1 MAVRKYHRR
10 LLLHDPFSELL
21 KDETSEAD
29 LVTPTL
35 PAFRS
40 LLAVSCH
47 PSVRERYGKLIHGLL
62 SSCLLNVDEMRFDF
76 EILTCLWESKVTQ
89 GARRLD
95 FIENSQN

>member
-1 MAVRKYHRR
+1 M
-10 LLLHDPFSELL
+10 HDSFSELL

-47 PSVRERYGKLIHGLL
+47 PSVCERYGKLIHGLL

>member
-1 MAVRKYHRR
+1 MAVRNFHRR
-10 LLLHDPFSELL
+10 FLLHDLFPELL

-47 PSVRERYGKLIHGLL
+47 PSIHERYGKLIHGLL
-62 SSCLLNVDEMRFDF
+62 SSCLLNVDEMRFAL
-76 EILTCLWESKVTQ
+76 EIFTYLWEAKAT
-89 GARRLD
+89 
-95 FIENSQN
+95 